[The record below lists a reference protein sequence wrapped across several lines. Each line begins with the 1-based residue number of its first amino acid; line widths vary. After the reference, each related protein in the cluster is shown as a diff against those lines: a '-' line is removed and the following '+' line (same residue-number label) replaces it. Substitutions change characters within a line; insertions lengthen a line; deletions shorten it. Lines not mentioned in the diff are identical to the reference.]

1 MAQEK
6 KTPETARK
14 APEAQPGA
22 KKAAEAQPADRGREG
37 AERGREGAE
46 RGEAGAEQKAAPR
59 RRREK
64 RVVPRGA
71 AHVKASFNN
80 TIVSLTDPAGN
91 VIAWSSAGASGWK
104 GSRKSTPYAAQVAA
118 ENAARKAL
126 DLGLKTVEVFVRGP
140 GAGREAAIRALEATG
155 LEVTAI
161 TDVTPIPHNGC
172 RPPKRRRV

>member
-1 MAQEK
+1 MAKDNKDVATKDRPDRRDAPAKVKDTQPK
-6 KTPETARK
+6 DAQPKDRK
-14 APEAQPGA
+14 GGAPE
-22 KKAAEAQPADRGREG
+22 
-37 AERGREGAE
+37 
-46 RGEAGAEQKAAPR
+46 GEQAAGAEKAAPR
-59 RRREK
+59 KKRER

-71 AHVKASFNN
+71 AHIKASFNN
-80 TIVSLTDPAGN
+80 TIISISDPVGN

-118 ENAARKAL
+118 ENAARKAI
-126 DLGLKTVEVFVRGP
+126 DTGMKTVEVFVRGP

>member
-1 MAQEK
+1 MAKDNKDVATKDRPDRRDAPAKDKDAQPKDK
-6 KTPETARK
+6 KGG
-14 APEAQPGA
+14 APEGEQA
-22 KKAAEAQPADRGREG
+22 AAE
-37 AERGREGAE
+37 
-46 RGEAGAEQKAAPR
+46 KAAPR
-59 RRREK
+59 KKRER

-71 AHVKASFNN
+71 AHIKASFNN
-80 TIVSLTDPAGN
+80 TIISISDPVGN

-118 ENAARKAL
+118 ENAARKAI
-126 DLGLKTVEVFVRGP
+126 DTGMKTVEVFVRGP

>member
-6 KTPETARK
+6 TGAGTGAPGSEAKGPRPPKGEKDKPAEAAKSAPVTET
-14 APEAQPGA
+14 EPGA
-22 KKAAEAQPADRGREG
+22 
-37 AERGREGAE
+37 
-46 RGEAGAEQKAAPR
+46 AEQRAAPR

-80 TIVSLTDPAGN
+80 TIISLSDPAGN

>member
-6 KTPETARK
+6 TGGA
-14 APEAQPGA
+14 APQAQKSEA
-22 KKAAEAQPADRGREG
+22 AA
-37 AERGREGAE
+37 
-46 RGEAGAEQKAAPR
+46 EAGAEQKAAPR

-71 AHVKASFNN
+71 AHIKASFNN
-80 TIVSLTDPAGN
+80 TIVSLSDPAGN
-91 VIAWSSAGASGWK
+91 VIAWASAGSSGWK

-118 ENAARKAL
+118 ESAARKAL

-140 GAGREAAIRALEATG
+140 GAGREAAIRALEATD